1 MIRVNE
7 NYILSEEILVVGF
20 VILPI
25 IIFMQYPLAD
35 LLRIFL
41 IRETLRD
48 WFWLLRVHQI
58 LYEPIK
64 SFWQPL
70 LWIF

>member
-1 MIRVNE
+1 MHVNE
-7 NYILSEEILVVGF
+7 NYVLSEEIFVVGF

-35 LLRIFL
+35 LLRIYL

-48 WFWLLRVHQI
+48 WFWL
-58 LYEPIK
+58 
-64 SFWQPL
+64 
-70 LWIF
+70 

>member
-1 MIRVNE
+1 
-7 NYILSEEILVVGF
+7 
-20 VILPI
+20 
-25 IIFMQYPLAD
+25 MQYPLAD
-35 LLRIFL
+35 LLRVYL

-58 LYEPIK
+58 LYESIK